1 VVFRGM
7 VLIINLIRRLKAEGL
22 KGVTVNNR
30 VLARALSQTKKKK
43 ERVDSLD
50 TSPLSNREKRA

>member
-1 VVFRGM
+1 M
-7 VLIINLIRRLKAEGL
+7 VLIINLIRRQEGKKAEGL